1 MVHDDNSELGLAGKV
16 AIVTGAGAAGEG
28 IGNGRAAAILLARA
42 GAKVL
47 CVDLRAELARRTAQ
61 MITEEGG
68 SALAHAAD
76 VSDEGQCRAMVERAL
91 ESYGRL
97 DLLDNNVGIQ
107 STGSVVQEDPE
118 RWRELMRVNVDS
130 VFLCS
135 RHAIPAMLRSAG
147 GGAIVNVAS
156 IMGTVGTRGA
166 VPYGAAKGGVVNLT
180 RCSAMDCAP
189 ESIRVNAICPGY
201 LEDAVSLGDT
211 TARTRNMAEL
221 IAKHP
226 LGRLART
233 SEVAAAI
240 AFLASDDASF
250 VTGACLMVDGGYTA
264 Q

>member
-1 MVHDDNSELGLAGKV
+1 MRFKGKV
-16 AIVTGAGAAGEG
+16 AIVTGGAGSIGKATVQRLAQEGARVLVADLSPQGEQVTATLAAQGLEVAY
-28 IGNGRAAAILLARA
+28 RH
-42 GAKVL
+42 V
-47 CVDLRAELARRTAQ
+47 
-61 MITEEGG
+61 
-68 SALAHAAD
+68 D
-76 VSDEGQCRAMVERAL
+76 VSDDAQVAAMVQDAVKRF
-91 ESYGRL
+91 GRL
-97 DLLDNNVGIQ
+97 DVMVANAGIAGIGTADTVDLA
-107 STGSVVQEDPE
+107 S
-118 RWRELMRVNVDS
+118 WNRVIAVNLTS
-130 VFLCS
+130 IMLCT
-135 RHAIPAMLRSAG
+135 RHAVPAMRAAG

>member
-1 MVHDDNSELGLAGKV
+1 MRFKGKV
-16 AIVTGAGAAGEG
+16 AIVTGGAGSIGKATVQRLAQEGARVLVADLSPQGEQVTATLAAQGLEV
-28 IGNGRAAAILLARA
+28 AY
-42 GAKVL
+42 
-47 CVDLRAELARRTAQ
+47 RRV
-61 MITEEGG
+61 
-68 SALAHAAD
+68 D
-76 VSDEGQCRAMVERAL
+76 VSDDAQVAAMVQDAVKRF
-91 ESYGRL
+91 GRL
-97 DLLDNNVGIQ
+97 DVMVANAGIAGIGTADTVDLA
-107 STGSVVQEDPE
+107 S
-118 RWRELMRVNVDS
+118 WNRVIAVNLTS
-130 VFLCS
+130 IMLCT
-135 RHAIPAMLRSAG
+135 RHAVPAMRAAG